1 MKSRTRTSNPK
12 PGALTGRAFD
22 AMTPAQRQKII
33 DEIDRSTP
41 EQLGKGTRIVSV
53 MVEVDVLKKADAF
66 AATRGL
72 KRSEL
77 FTQALR
83 KVLAA

>member
-1 MKSRTRTSNPK
+1 MRSTAPRPSD
-12 PGALTGRAFD
+12 ALPQATAP
-22 AMTPAQRQKII
+22 TPAQRARL
-33 DEIDRSTP
+33 DRAAKRTGRP
-41 EQLGKGTRIVSV
+41 RLGKGTRIVSV
-53 MVEVDVLKKADAF
+53 TVEVDLLKKADAF

-83 KVLAA
+83 KKVLAA